1 MNNSEIILGTE
12 MYQTSAALKRNY
24 VNNGAGAYLANDILE
39 ASPEKLL
46 LKVYD
51 FAISNSK
58 LGDLEKTNKAL
69 NILIGALRYDSEEAQ
84 EISLGL
90 RRLYEYCQEEMRNKN
105 FDSVHQIL
113 TELRDAW
120 LKIL

>member
-1 MNNSEIILGTE
+1 
-12 MYQTSAALKRNY
+12 MYQSSAALKRNY
-24 VNNGAGAYLANDILE
+24 MNNGAGTYLANDILE

-46 LKVYD
+46 MKVYD
-51 FAISNSK
+51 YAITNSK

-69 NILIGALRYDSEEAQ
+69 NILIGALRYDNEEVQ
-84 EISLGL
+84 NISLGL

-105 FDSVHQIL
+105 FESVHKIL